1 MDCSLLR
8 KRYQQVES
16 ERSNIEGTFTAIE
29 RYVMPF
35 SGKFDDTHDSEYE
48 LDWRKRHLLDS
59 TAVIANQN
67 LAANIH
73 AGITSPVFQ
82 WFDFRFFEEKLNK
95 QQAAIEWLA
104 ECSRRV
110 FFTLQ
115 QSNFNLEVN
124 NVYLDLTGFGTGFLL
139 EEIEEDSK
147 GDLKRIIFHG
157 IPMAE
162 AYFEDDHNGR
172 IVYFYRHLK
181 WTALQIYTKFGEETP
196 ADIKE
201 EALEGKK
208 TDNRHSVIFAI
219 YPREGV
225 KIDPKAK
232 AVARDKRPF
241 GSKYFMLSDG
251 DQLGEEDGYYEMPVF
266 IPRWRRTTGSKW
278 GHSPGMICLS
288 DVLTLNALVELTLK
302 AAEKVVDPPILTTR
316 RGVFGDID
324 LEASGVTVVSS
335 LEGLKAFESGARFD
349 VSSLQKADLQQS
361 IRQTF
366 FMDQLQLKESPAM
379 TATEVQVRY
388 ELMQRLMGPTLNQLQ
403 YDFLDP
409 LVQRTFRILYRYNK
423 LPEIDESIRKLDPDL
438 NVEYL
443 GPMSRAQKADQV
455 AAIERWLGTLGQM
468 AEAYPAFLEIPKVDD
483 IGRYLGLAGGV
494 PPELINGED
503 DVNADRKKKE
513 KAAEGQQKLDAAERV
528 SGIVKN
534 LGGAEALN
542 GEGLQEAAA
551 SEAA

>member
-1 MDCSLLR
+1 METTLLR
-8 KRYQQVES
+8 KRYQQCES
-16 ERSNIEGTFTAIE
+16 ERSNIDSAFMAIE
-29 RYVMPF
+29 KFIMPF
-35 SGKFDDTHDSEYE
+35 SGQFGGSADSEYE
-48 LDWRKRHLLDS
+48 IDWRKRDLLDS

-82 WFDFRFFEEKLNK
+82 WFDFRFFDEELNK
-95 QQAAIEWLA
+95 HQASITWLT

-110 FFTLQ
+110 FYTLQ

-124 NVYLDLTGFGTGFLL
+124 NVYLDLTGFGTGVL
-139 EEIEEDSK
+139 IEEVEEDEA
-147 GDLKRIIFHG
+147 GDLKSIVFHG
-157 IPMAE
+157 VPMAE
-162 AYFEDDHNGR
+162 AFFEDDHNGQ
-172 IVYFYRHLK
+172 IKYFYRHLK
-181 WTALQIYTKFGEETP
+181 WTPVQIMSKFGDDTP
-196 ADIKE
+196 ADIVEKAE
-201 EALEGKK
+201 DGNSVDE
-208 TDNRHSVIFAI
+208 RISVIFAI
-219 YPREGV
+219 YPRDGFEVQPGV
-225 KIDPKAK
+225 KMLDKT
-232 AVARDKRPF
+232 KRPY
-241 GSKYFMLSDG
+241 GSKYFLLKDG
-251 DQLGEEDGYYEMPVF
+251 TELGEEDGYYEMPAF

-324 LEASGVTVVSS
+324 LDASGVTVVSS
-335 LEGLKAFESGARFD
+335 MEALKVFESGARFD

-423 LPEIDESIRKLDPDL
+423 LPETPSIVKDADMQ
-438 NVEYL
+438 VEYL

-455 AAIERWLGTLGQM
+455 ASVERWLGTLAQF
-468 AEAYPAFLEIPKVDD
+468 AEAYPQLMDIPNVDD
-483 IGRYLGLAGGV
+483 AGRFLGNAGGV
-494 PPELINGED
+494 PPELIRGKSEIESE
-503 DVNADRKKKE
+503 RKKKQKKME
-513 KAAEGQQKLDAAERV
+513 AQQKLEQATQV
-528 SGIVKN
+528 SEIVRN
-534 LGGAEALN
+534 VGGKEAIS
-542 GEGLQEAAA
+542 GGQEAAA
-551 SEAA
+551 A

>member
-1 MDCSLLR
+1 METTLLR
-8 KRYQQVES
+8 KRYQMVES
-16 ERSNIEGTFTAIE
+16 ERSNIEGAFTAIE

-35 SGKFDDTHDSEYE
+35 SGKFDSPHDSEYE
-48 LDWRKRHLLDS
+48 VDWRKRHLLDS

-82 WFDFRFFEEKLNK
+82 WFDFRFFEEELNK
-95 QQAAIEWLA
+95 QQESITWLA

-124 NVYLDLTGFGTGFLL
+124 NVYLDLTGFGTGVL
-139 EEIEEDSK
+139 IEEVEEDES
-147 GDLKRIIFHG
+147 GDLKG
-157 IPMAE
+157 ITFQGVPMAE
-162 AYFEDDHNGR
+162 AFFEEDHKGHIR
-172 IVYFYRHLK
+172 YFYRHLK
-181 WTALQIYTKFGEETP
+181 WTPLQIYTKFGDEGTP
-196 ADIKE
+196 AEIKE
-201 EALEGKK
+201 QAQTGSKV
-208 TDNRHSVIFAI
+208 DDRISVIFAI
-219 YPREGV
+219 FPRDDV
-225 KIDPKAK
+225 KVQPGAK
-232 AVARDKRPF
+232 ILDKLKRPF
-241 GSKYFMLSDG
+241 GSKYFLLKDG
-251 DQLGEEDGYYEMPVF
+251 DMLGEEEGYYEMPAF

-288 DVLTLNALVELTLK
+288 DVLTVNALVELTLK

-324 LEASGVTVVSS
+324 LDASGVTVVSG
-335 LEGLKAFESGARFD
+335 LEALKVFESGARFD

-423 LPEIDESIRKLDPDL
+423 LPETPSLIKRVDADL
-438 NVEYL
+438 QVEYL

-455 AAIERWLGTLGQM
+455 ASVERWLGTLAQFF
-468 AEAYPAFLEIPKVDD
+468 EAYPQLADIPNVDEAGRFL
-483 IGRYLGLAGGV
+483 GNAGGV
-494 PPELINGED
+494 PPELINSI
-503 DVNADRKKKE
+503 AKIKSLRKEKE
-513 KAAEGQQKLDAAERV
+513 KAAENQQKLNQAEQV
-528 SGIVKN
+528 SNIVKN
-534 LGGAEALN
+534 VGGKEAIS
-542 GEGLQEAAA
+542 GKGGEAAK
-551 SEAA
+551 AA